1 MAHVQIQQSSP
12 RIWLYL
18 GCGIAATVAAMAW
31 HQWRPVETAHQATL
45 AETPQMPVT
54 TAVAPTPTEPTAADR
69 EALETLKAQQAQ
81 AARALEAQP
90 VQAPVKGQVDER
102 PEFISAMEWSVLQAV
117 AQQHAHPEEEL
128 PRLINAVRFNKQLEL
143 WQDMPADA
151 DANKRR
157 VLAEALLKDLPE
169 RVKQGNYGLVD
180 AQKYMTGLVKDLEA
194 DEARQQAR
202 ANAEMRRLTQAD
214 EAYRR
219 ANP

>member
-1 MAHVQIQQSSP
+1 MAHVQIQQSSQ

-31 HQWRPVETAHQATL
+31 HQWRPVDTADHATL
-45 AETPQMPVT
+45 TETTQAPVT
-54 TAVAPTPTEPTAADR
+54 PAIAPTPTEPTAADLA
-69 EALETLKAQQAQ
+69 ELETLKVQQAQ
-81 AARALEAQP
+81 AAQVLETQP
-90 VQAPVKGQVDER
+90 VQAPIKGQVDER
-102 PEFISAMEWSVLQAV
+102 PEFISAMEWSVLKAV

-151 DANKRR
+151 DAAKRR
-157 VLAEALLKDLPE
+157 VLADALLKDLPE
-169 RVKQGNYGLVD
+169 RVKQGNYSLGD
-180 AQKYMTGLVKDLEA
+180 AQKYMMALVKDLET
-194 DEARQQAR
+194 DETRQR
-202 ANAEMRRLTQAD
+202 DRTNAEMRRLTQAD